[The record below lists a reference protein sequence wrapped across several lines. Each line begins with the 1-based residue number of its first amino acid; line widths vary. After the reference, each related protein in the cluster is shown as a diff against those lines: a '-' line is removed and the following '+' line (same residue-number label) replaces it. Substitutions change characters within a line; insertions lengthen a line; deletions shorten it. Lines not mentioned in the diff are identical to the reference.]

1 MMKWDIR
8 LKIGIV
14 ALVIGGILYCFPE
27 GSLPEE
33 MDTFSRFCLRLGGS
47 YKFLGY
53 VLSDAPGKYGA

>member
-33 MDTFSRFCLRLGGS
+33 MDTFSRFCLRLGAVTSFWGMF
-47 YKFLGY
+47 YMMRRE
-53 VLSDAPGKYGA
+53 KYGA